1 MATKKSAK
9 KGAAKQSASGSILL
23 YKPRWIFDPGPEFY
37 SRAVRERLNR
47 LRDDFVKKANQAIKR
62 G

>member
-9 KGAAKQSASGSILL
+9 KSASKASASILL
-23 YKPRWIFDPGPEFY
+23 YKPRWFFDPGPEFY
-37 SRAVRERLNR
+37 SRAVLERLNR
-47 LRDDFVKKANQAIKR
+47 LRDDFVKKANEAIRR

>member
-9 KGAAKQSASGSILL
+9 KSASKAGGSILL

-37 SRAVRERLNR
+37 SRAVLERLNR
-47 LRDDFVKKANQAIKR
+47 LRDDFVKKANEAIRR

>member
-9 KGAAKQSASGSILL
+9 KSSSKQSASASILL
-23 YKPRWIFDPGPEFY
+23 YRPRWIFDPGPEFY
-37 SRAVRERLNR
+37 SRAVLERLNR
-47 LRDDFVKKANQAIKR
+47 LRDDFVKKANEAIRR